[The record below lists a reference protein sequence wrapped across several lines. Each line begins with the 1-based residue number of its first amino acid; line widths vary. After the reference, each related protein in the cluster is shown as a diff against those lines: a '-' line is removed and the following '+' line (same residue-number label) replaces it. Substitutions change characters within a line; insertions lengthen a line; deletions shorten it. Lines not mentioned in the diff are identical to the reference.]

1 MILPHQY
8 LKMIYYFSIS
18 SNGIIEMLSKHKR
31 QDLSFTIIKKEIK
44 LSLFWISSSF
54 SDIFWKAK
62 SVEKRD
68 LLKHKPPSQSIRG
81 ASLIE

>member
-31 QDLSFTIIKKEIK
+31 QDLSFTIINKEIK
-44 LSLFWISSSF
+44 SSLL
-54 SDIFWKAK
+54 DIFIL
-62 SVEKRD
+62 V
-68 LLKHKPPSQSIRG
+68 
-81 ASLIE
+81 